1 MSVGDLLYS
10 IGDRVLVL
18 DGSEIPVPS
27 GRPWR
32 ETEWGNLIG
41 KIETIRNAEKRDPGT
56 PFERNLYALEH
67 SGHFMLHEQW
77 LAPAP
82 SESEMNREIESF
94 LGEFEVVKNARDEI

>member
-18 DGSEIPVPS
+18 DGSEIPVS
-27 GRPWR
+27 TGTWR
-32 ETEWGNLIG
+32 EIEWGNLIG
-41 KIETIRNAEKRDPGT
+41 KIETIKNAEKRDPGT
-56 PFERNLYALEH
+56 SLERNLYTLEH
-67 SGHFMLHEQW
+67 SGCYMLHEQW

-94 LGEFEVVKNARDEI
+94 LGEFEVVKNAGDEI